1 MPDLNKSVSGH
12 KSCSTKEAIYI
23 FNNIDC
29 FIEKLR
35 NPGTSSV
42 ESMDLWESIKIPQ
55 RFFKP
60 SSWISTLNSKELIIF
75 TAVRSS
81 LKEAKI
87 FNVETQ
93 KVKSTGDLSE
103 SGVNLETNVV
113 NISKAFIVFGG
124 NQEG

>member
-12 KSCSTKEAIYI
+12 SSCSTKDAIYI

-35 NPGTSSV
+35 DPGTSSI
-42 ESMDLWESIKIPQ
+42 ESMDPWESIKIPQ

-87 FNVETQ
+87 FNVDT
-93 KVKSTGDLSE
+93 
-103 SGVNLETNVV
+103 
-113 NISKAFIVFGG
+113 
-124 NQEG
+124 